1 MDNVEFA
8 YRRILTIRRRAHQAL
23 EDELAEAR
31 RRHTEL
37 QREHSTGDNST
48 RSSTMR
54 YRQKPTACGSSTMR
68 TSHGA
73 RKRVSTG
80 IKSAPQKQPPADV
93 KAAGREIVLGI
104 RTPQGPPLRAR
115 TGP

>member
-1 MDNVEFA
+1 
-8 YRRILTIRRRAHQAL
+8 
-23 EDELAEAR
+23 
-31 RRHTEL
+31 
-37 QREHSTGDNST
+37 
-48 RSSTMR
+48 MR
-54 YRQKPTACGSSTMR
+54 YRQKPNGMWLVDYEDESGT
-68 TSHGA
+68 

-104 RTPQGPPLRAR
+104 RTPQVGALRGR